1 MKRVISIYFFLLL
14 FLQLSAKSLII
25 DGLVYNVDTIS
36 NFKAGPGTQHIA
48 LKLTG
53 ESSLD
58 VFFLKVDASNPY
70 VSFKAALGLDSIYGR
85 ERPSTTAIRKSTIGA
100 TYFAGTNA
108 DFFDVE
114 NPPYYGY
121 PLSGCVVEKEI
132 ARIPNNR
139 RVIAFE
145 EDKIPSI
152 GLMTFTGTLKAG
164 TQTFT
169 INGVNHLRDAD
180 QLILYNRHNGKVTR
194 TNNYGT
200 EVLIKLKTGESWGVS
215 KTITAVVQSVNIN
228 KGNLAIPKGYAV
240 LSGHG
245 TSATN
250 LNSLSVN
257 DEVQITLNMEMDG
270 RKFDV
275 SQMVGSDGRLPMLY
289 EGKIETGTAVWNEL
303 HPRTAVGYS
312 HDKKLVIFCVVDGRS
327 TSSVGVTTKQLAQL
341 MKSAGAYTA
350 YNMDGGGSSAM
361 YIKELGPVNNPSDG
375 SERSVGNSLYAVSSA
390 PANTTITEI
399 QAYNPTIRIAK
410 NATFKPKFIGYNQY
424 GTLINKDLQGVVLS
438 CSSDVGTITSN
449 TTFKASGTK
458 DGVITAT
465 YNGKITHLRVD
476 QIGNDVSSL
485 VERVSEDF
493 SSPEWDAELKRLN
506 PNYTTLLPGTD
517 FQNMNSVDYY
527 FDKYAFD
534 GAMVSEPG
542 TPNCGDSSITHGNAT
557 NAIAF
562 RFRNSGTSFMEFP
575 EMANAGTIT
584 VHVRNGNNTAATTLT
599 LEQYVS
605 GSWSLLNTFNLRAK
619 NAYSATSVDEVLSY
633 RIDSPTPVKLRLSR
647 GDRFI
652 SLLRVDITAYGE
664 DASAVPEVFVGKIS
678 ISGNTVILNELEGK
692 HLQVYNLSGMLVNEI
707 TLTQAHESIRLPHKG
722 VYVLRLRDNQSAAS
736 TKVMIQ

>member
-1 MKRVISIYFFLLL
+1 MRGFITIYIFLLL
-14 FLQLSAKSLII
+14 FVEVGAKSLII
-25 DGLVYNVDTIS
+25 DGKVYNVDTIS

-48 LKLTG
+48 LKLKG

-70 VSFKAALGLDSIYGR
+70 ISFKAALGLDSIYGR
-85 ERPSTTAIRKSTIGA
+85 ERTSTTAIRKSTTGA

-108 DFFDVE
+108 DFFDVT

-121 PLSGCVVEKEI
+121 PQSGCVVDNEV

-139 RVIAFE
+139 RIIAFE
-145 EDKIPSI
+145 EDKIPAI
-152 GLMTFTGTLKAG
+152 GQMTFTGTVKSG
-164 TQTFT
+164 TQTWT

-180 QLILYNRHNGKVTR
+180 QLILYNSHNGKITR
-194 TNNYGT
+194 TNDYGT
-200 EVLIKLKTGESWGVS
+200 EVLLKLKTGESWGVS
-215 KTITAVVQSVNIN
+215 KTITAVVQSVHKN
-228 KGNLAIPKGYAV
+228 KGGLAIPKGYAV

-245 TSATN
+245 TAVTN
-250 LNSLSVN
+250 MNSLSVN
-257 DEVQITLNMEMDG
+257 DEIQITLNMEMDG
-270 RKFDV
+270 RKFNV
-275 SQMVGSDGRLPMLY
+275 NQMVGSDGRLPMLF

-312 HDKKLVIFCVVDGRS
+312 YDKKMIIFCVVDGRS

-350 YNMDGGGSSAM
+350 YNMDGGGSSGM
-361 YIKELGPVNNPSDG
+361 YIRELGPVNNPSDG

-390 PANTTITEI
+390 PQDSIITEI

-410 NATFKPKFIGYNQY
+410 NATYKPKFLGYNQY
-424 GTLINKDLQGVVLS
+424 GALIYKDIQGVILS
-438 CSSDVGTITSN
+438 CSSEVGTIISN

-465 YNGKITHLRVD
+465 YNGKTTLLRVD
-476 QIGNDVSSL
+476 QIGNDESGL
-485 VERVSEDF
+485 VESISEDF

-517 FQNMNSVDYY
+517 FQNMNNVDYY

-534 GAMVSEPG
+534 GAMVSEPV
-542 TPNCGDSSITHGNAT
+542 TPNCADAGITHGNT
-557 NAIAF
+557 INAIAY

-575 EMANAGTIT
+575 EMAGAGTIT
-584 VHVRNGNNTAATTLT
+584 MHVRNANNSAATTLT
-599 LEQYVS
+599 LEQYLS
-605 GSWSLLNTFNLRAK
+605 GNWNVIHIFNLRGK

-633 RIDSPTPVKLRLSR
+633 KIDSPNPVKLRLTR

-652 SLLRVDITAYGE
+652 SLLRVDITAFGE
-664 DASAVPEVFVGKIS
+664 DISAVPEVFAKKI
-678 ISGNTVILNELEGK
+678 IIKGNTLTLNNLDGK
-692 HLQVYNLSGMLVNEI
+692 QLQVYNLSGVLMKEI
-707 TLTQAHESIRLPHKG
+707 THTRSLESIVFPDKG
-722 VYVLRLRDNQSAAS
+722 AYVLRFCDNKSALS
-736 TKVMIQ
+736 TKVLIQ

>member
-1 MKRVISIYFFLLL
+1 MKQVISIYFFLAL
-14 FLQLSAKSLII
+14 FLQISAKSLII

-53 ESSLD
+53 DSPLD

-70 VSFKAALGLDSIYGR
+70 ISFKAGLGLDSIYGR
-85 ERPSTTAIRKSTIGA
+85 ERSSTMAVRKSTAGV

-108 DFFDVE
+108 DFFDVT

-121 PLSGCVVEKEI
+121 PQSGCVIENEV

-139 RVIAFE
+139 RIIAFE
-145 EDKIPSI
+145 EDKIPTI
-152 GLMTFTGTLKAG
+152 GLMAFTGTAKSG
-164 TQTFT
+164 TQTLT

-180 QLILYNRHNGKVTR
+180 QLILYNQLNGKLTR
-194 TNNYGT
+194 TNDYGT
-200 EVLIKLKTGESWGVS
+200 EILVKLKTGESWGVS
-215 KTITAVVQSVNIN
+215 KTITAVVQSVYKN
-228 KGNLAIPKGYAV
+228 KGNTAIPKGYAV

-245 TSATN
+245 TAATN

-270 RKFDV
+270 RKFNV
-275 SQMVGSDGRLPMLY
+275 TQMVGSDGRLPMLY

-312 HDKKLVIFCVVDGRS
+312 HDKKLIIFCVVDGRS

-350 YNMDGGGSSAM
+350 YNMDGGGSSCL
-361 YIKELGPVNNPSDG
+361 YIKEFGPVNNPSDG
-375 SERSVGNSLYAVSSA
+375 SERSVGNSLFAVSSA

-410 NATFKPKFIGYNQY
+410 NATYKPKFISYNQY
-424 GTLINKDLQGVVLS
+424 GTLLNKDLQGVVLS
-438 CSSDVGTITSN
+438 CSPDIGTIISN

-465 YNGKITHLRVD
+465 YNGKTTLLRVD

-485 VERVSEDF
+485 VERISEDF

-542 TPNCGDSSITHGNAT
+542 TPNCVDASITHGSAT
-557 NAIAF
+557 NAIAY

-575 EMANAGTIT
+575 EMASAGTLS

-599 LEQYVS
+599 LEKYVS
-605 GSWSLLNTFNLRAK
+605 GNWTLVDTLRLKAK
-619 NAYSATSVDEVLSY
+619 NAYSSSSMDEVLRY
-633 RIDSPTPVKLRLSR
+633 KIDSPSPVKLRLSR

-652 SLLRVDITAYGE
+652 SLLRVDITAFGE
-664 DASAVPEVFVGKIS
+664 TGLITAENKTIRLTGRTIRTDSPAMITLYNLMGVKVFE
-678 ISGNTVILNELEGK
+678 TFTDYEVILP
-692 HLQVYNLSGMLVNEI
+692 
-707 TLTQAHESIRLPHKG
+707 TSIG
-722 VYVLRLRDNQSAAS
+722 NGIFILRTTETAQKILLGS
-736 TKVMIQ
+736 

>member
-1 MKRVISIYFFLLL
+1 MKRVISIYFFLAL

-25 DGLVYNVDTIS
+25 DGKMYNVDTIS

-48 LKLTG
+48 LKLKG

-70 VSFKAALGLDSIYGR
+70 ISFKAALGLDSIYGR
-85 ERPSTTAIRKSTIGA
+85 ERPSTTAIRKSTTGK

-108 DFFDVE
+108 DFFDVA

-121 PLSGCVVEKEI
+121 PLSGCVVDNEV
-132 ARIPNNR
+132 ARIPNTR
-139 RVIAFE
+139 RIIAFE
-145 EDKIPSI
+145 EDKIPAI
-152 GLMTFTGTLKAG
+152 GQMAFTGTVKSG
-164 TQTFT
+164 TQTWT

-180 QLILYNRHNGKVTR
+180 QLILYNRHNGKITR
-194 TNNYGT
+194 TNDYGT
-200 EVLIKLKTGESWGVS
+200 EVLVKLKTGESWGVS
-215 KTITAVVQSVNIN
+215 KTITAVVQSVHKN
-228 KGNLAIPKGYAV
+228 KGGLPVPKGYAV

-245 TSATN
+245 TAATN

-270 RKFDV
+270 RKFNV
-275 SQMVGSDGRLPMLY
+275 TQMVGSDGRLPMLY

-312 HDKKLVIFCVVDGRS
+312 HDRQMVIFCVVDGRS
-327 TSSVGVTTKQLAQL
+327 TSSVGVTTLQLAQL

-390 PANTTITEI
+390 PDNTTVTEI

-410 NATFKPKFIGYNQY
+410 NATFKPKFLSYNQY

-438 CSSDVGTITSN
+438 CSAEVGTIISN

-465 YNGKITHLRVD
+465 YNGKTTLLRVD
-476 QIGNDVSSL
+476 QIGNDESGL

-542 TPNCGDSSITHGNAT
+542 TPNCADASITHGNAT

-575 EMANAGTIT
+575 EMASAGTIT

-599 LEQYVS
+599 LEKFVS
-605 GSWSLLNTFNLRAK
+605 DNWSLINTFNLRGK
-619 NAYSATSVDEVLSY
+619 NAYSDTSADEVLSY
-633 RIDSPTPVKLRLSR
+633 KIDSPIPVKLRLTR

-664 DASAVPEVFVGKIS
+664 NANAVPEVFAGKIS
-678 ISGNTVILNELEGK
+678 IIGNTVILNELEGK
-692 HLQVYNLSGMLVNEI
+692 QLQVYNLSGVLLNKL
-707 TLTQAHESIRLPHKG
+707 TLTHAHESILLPDKG
-722 VYVLRLRDNQSAAS
+722 VYVLRLRDNQSVAS
-736 TKVMIQ
+736 TKLMIQ